1 MKLTPSAS
9 QGVKRPVGAADAHTH
24 SACPARALLAGAEG
38 TAASGSTPRPRPH
51 PQFPGSR

>member
-38 TAASGSTPRPRPH
+38 TAASGSTP
-51 PQFPGSR
+51 